1 MKGRKILDR
10 LEHDLSHYMISE
22 LCKADPTKRGTAEL
36 YKYKGLSLDVDTKQK
51 GEDKTF
57 KVRIGVLEAEFKIGS
72 GDKTSGSLSPEDEKA
87 IMLWMGQSDHSHQL
101 MNVFTTGK
109 QRKVIG
115 IVPFDLEEHYSQA

>member
-101 MNVFTTGK
+101 MNVFTTVK

>member
-22 LCKADPTKRGTAEL
+22 LCKADPTKRGSADL

-72 GDKTSGSLSPEDEKA
+72 GDKTGGSLNPEDEKA
-87 IMLWMGQSDHSHQL
+87 IMLWMSQSDHSNQL
-101 MNVFTTGK
+101 MNVFSSTK
-109 QRKVIG
+109 QRKTIG
-115 IVPFDLEEHYSQA
+115 IVPFDLEEYFMQS